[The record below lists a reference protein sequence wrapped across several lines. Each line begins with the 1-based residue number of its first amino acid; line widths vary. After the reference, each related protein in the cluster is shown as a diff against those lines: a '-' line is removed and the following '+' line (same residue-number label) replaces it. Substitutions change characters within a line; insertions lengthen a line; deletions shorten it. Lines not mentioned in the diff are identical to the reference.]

1 MALQDYASQPGRINK
16 LLGQI
21 LAHAEPVEVTG
32 NIGIM
37 KDVPKNKGDTVIFR
51 RWIPVNSTN
60 QNLFFPT
67 TTTGGQ
73 ATATDRGNQFVQQYI
88 AAEGITPGPL
98 SLTAQ
103 DYPVTLQQLVIIFGF
118 SDKMAD
124 QYEDD
129 IPTEYK
135 LQVGHQLG
143 LAREMIRFGAIKA
156 STNQFYGGTGTTR
169 ATVNGKLTLPL
180 LRKVIKYLQAH
191 HAKTVTK
198 VLKPGVE
205 YGTVAVSQAYMVYTH
220 TDLNQDVYDL
230 PKFKD
235 AVDYAAHGNVLPN
248 EIGAVEFMRF
258 IASPDLPSVTDAG
271 AAIGS
276 LGLQS
281 NLGTYIDVYQV
292 IVAGADAWGSITMK
306 NAGGL
311 ASSND
316 VSVLLPGDKDKNDPA
331 GQRGYVTAKNWF
343 NAIVVNSD
351 WVAVV
356 NVGTTA

>member
-1 MALQDYASQPGRINK
+1 MALQNYNSQPGRINK

-51 RWIPVNSTN
+51 RWIPVGSSTQN
-60 QNLFFPT
+60 QFFPT
-67 TTTGGQ
+67 TT
-73 ATATDRGNQFVQQYI
+73 AVDRGNAFAQGYI
-88 AAEGITPGPL
+88 ASEGVTPAPL

-103 DYPVTLQQLVIIFGF
+103 DYPVTLQQLIIIFGF

-129 IPTEYK
+129 VPAEYK
-135 LQVGHQLG
+135 LQVGQQLG
-143 LAREMIRFGAIKA
+143 LAREMMRFGAIKA
-156 STNQFYGGTGTTR
+156 STNKFYGGTGTSR

-180 LRKVIKYLQAH
+180 LRKIAKSLKLN
-191 HAKTVTK
+191 HAKQVTK

-205 YGTVAVSQAYMVYTH
+205 YGTVAVQQAYMVYAH
-220 TDLNQDVYDL
+220 TDLEQDIYDL

-235 AVDYAAHGNVLPN
+235 AVDYAQGAARIPG
-248 EIGAVEFMRF
+248 EIGAVEGFRF
-258 IASPDLPSVTDAG
+258 VTSPDLPSVLDSG
-271 AAIGS
+271 AALGA

-281 NLGTYIDVYQV
+281 NLGSNIDVYQV
-292 IVAGADAWGSITMK
+292 IVAAADAWGQIQMK
-306 NAGGL
+306 NANGISGTS
-311 ASSND
+311 A
-316 VSVLLPGDKDKNDPA
+316 SVLLPEKEDKNDPA

-343 NAIVVNSD
+343 NALVLNPQ
-351 WVAVV
+351 WVAVAE
-356 NVGTTA
+356 VGTTA

>member
-1 MALQDYASQPGRINK
+1 
-16 LLGQI
+16 
-21 LAHAEPVEVTG
+21 
-32 NIGIM
+32 
-37 KDVPKNKGDTVIFR
+37 
-51 RWIPVNSTN
+51 
-60 QNLFFPT
+60 
-67 TTTGGQ
+67 
-73 ATATDRGNQFVQQYI
+73 
-88 AAEGITPGPL
+88 
-98 SLTAQ
+98 
-103 DYPVTLQQLVIIFGF
+103 
-118 SDKMAD
+118 
-124 QYEDD
+124 
-129 IPTEYK
+129 
-135 LQVGHQLG
+135 
-143 LAREMIRFGAIKA
+143 
-156 STNQFYGGTGTTR
+156 
-169 ATVNGKLTLPL
+169 
-180 LRKVIKYLQAH
+180 
-191 HAKTVTK
+191 
-198 VLKPGVE
+198 
-205 YGTVAVSQAYMVYTH
+205 MVYTH

-292 IVAGADAWGSITMK
+292 LVAGSDAWGSITMK

-343 NAIVVNSD
+343 NSIVVNSD